1 MMHSMNTRS
10 NTTSSPVKFWARTP
24 SLASTL
30 ALVVLLS
37 ACVAPPKPGMPVSEL
52 QRLWGMPNARHVL
65 PEGAQRLE
73 YASGPEGRTTWM
85 VDVDAA
91 GRVQQA
97 RQVLT
102 ESHLM
107 GVQAAAPMPV
117 TELLRR
123 IGRPGDV
130 RGARAGGQTWSWRYE
145 TNECLWFQFSIDA
158 AGIAQAGGF
167 AIDWRCDAP
176 SDARD

>member
-1 MMHSMNTRS
+1 MCRMNIPS
-10 NTTSSPVKFWARTP
+10 NATSSPVRSWGRAG
-24 SLASTL
+24 SLLGTL
-30 ALVVLLS
+30 ALAVLLG
-37 ACVAPPKPGMPVSEL
+37 ACVAPPQPGMPASEL
-52 QRLWGMPNARHVL
+52 QRLWGTPNARHVL
-65 PEGAQRLE
+65 PEGAQRLK

-85 VDVDAA
+85 VDVDAV
-91 GRVQQA
+91 GRVQLA

-107 GVQAAAPMPV
+107 EVQAAAPMPV
-117 TELLRR
+117 AELLRR
-123 IGRPGDV
+123 IGRPADV